1 MIETALII
9 FRESLEAFLIIAITF
24 AYLAKTGR
32 KYLSPAIYGGV
43 ATALGLSV
51 YLGIIIED
59 IADNPMIEG
68 SLAMIAGLLV
78 ASMTVHVMRTSNKIS
93 GDIKQ
98 KIDRVAAKPPRAAY
112 IGIFL
117 FTVLMV
123 AREGME
129 TALMLGT
136 IAEEENASSLMIGG
150 ALGFIATALIGTIWV
165 KNAQLINL
173 KLFLQTTGIFLVLFS
188 IHLFIYGIHELSEAN
203 ALPFVD
209 NFKVHMATEIFD
221 GGSPYAQAL
230 LYSMVLVPVLWL
242 LGTIINHKFFRPR
255 TVNA

>member
-9 FRESLEAFLIIAITF
+9 FRESLEAFLIIAITL

-32 KYLSPAIYGGV
+32 KHLSPAIYGGIAV
-43 ATALGLSV
+43 ALGLSV

-59 IADNPMIEG
+59 IADNPAVEG

-78 ASMTVHVMRTSNKIS
+78 ATMTVHVMRTSHKIS
-93 GDIKQ
+93 GEIKQ
-98 KIDRVAAKPPRAAY
+98 KIEKAAAKTPRAAY
-112 IGIFL
+112 LGIFL

-136 IAEEENASSLMIGG
+136 IAEEENASSLLIGG
-150 ALGFIATALIGTIWV
+150 GLGFIATAVIGTLWI

-188 IHLFIYGIHELSEAN
+188 VHLFIYGIHELSEAS

-209 NFKVHMATEIFD
+209 NFEVHMATEIFD
-221 GGSPYAQAL
+221 GDSPYAQAL
-230 LYSMVLVPVLWL
+230 LYSMVLVPVAWL
-242 LGTIINHKFFRPR
+242 FGTIINHKFFRPR
-255 TVNA
+255 AINA